1 MGKSPLEFYDKLLII
16 VNDFKLVLTFCARN
30 FFRPLRFCRRLN
42 FRVREFFHA
51 GEILTFAVESE
62 RAGRT
67 NRIWMTAE
75 LTDEQL
81 VEIALRENPDAFG
94 EIVKRWERKIFALCF
109 GMLGRE
115 DEARDAAQET
125 FIAAYRNLQ
134 NFRGE
139 AKVSS
144 WLHRIAVNQCLTKQ
158 RRAKVRAES
167 YLEDEAETN
176 QAVFVASAPG
186 ASPARVTEQNERLQL
201 IRQAVGSLPPELKQ
215 VIVMK
220 EFEELTFQEIAAAL
234 DLPLST
240 VKSRLYTALKQ
251 LRLKLHRTPLEVI

>member
-1 MGKSPLEFYDKLLII
+1 M
-16 VNDFKLVLTFCARN
+16 LTK
-30 FFRPLRFCRRLN
+30 
-42 FRVREFFHA
+42 
-51 GEILTFAVESE
+51 
-62 RAGRT
+62 
-67 NRIWMTAE
+67 

-81 VEIALRENPDAFG
+81 VELAVSRDSEAFG

-109 GMLGRE
+109 GMLTRE

-125 FIAAYRNLQ
+125 FIAAYRNLS

-144 WLHRIAVNQCLTKQ
+144 WLHRIAVNQCLTTK
-158 RRAKVRAES
+158 RRAKSRSEDFLDDES
-167 YLEDEAETN
+167 NEEDR
-176 QAVFVASAPG
+176 VFVAPLHL
-186 ASPARVTEQNERLQL
+186 SPSRTTEQNERLV
-201 IRQAVGSLPPELKQ
+201 IVRQAVGSLPVDLRQ

-220 EFEELTFQEIAAAL
+220 EFEDMTFQEISETL

-251 LRLKLHRTPLEVI
+251 LRMKLERLPLEIA